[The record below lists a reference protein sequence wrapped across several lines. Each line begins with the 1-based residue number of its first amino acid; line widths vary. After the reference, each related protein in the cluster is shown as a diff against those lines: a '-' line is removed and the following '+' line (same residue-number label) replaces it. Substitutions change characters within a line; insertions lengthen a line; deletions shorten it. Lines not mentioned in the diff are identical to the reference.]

1 MSWRSLPGV
10 LVLSWLALSGLAHP
24 TPAMAQ
30 TPAEILRAGEKISL
44 RSEVLG
50 EERGVVVQLPQG
62 YETSTMRYPV
72 LYVLDAEYFFRSAV
86 AAVDFLSENAYVH
99 FAAIQQAVPQ
109 MIVVGII
116 NVDRNRDFTPTHA
129 PVQGSSRFP
138 TSGGADRFLEF
149 LQTELIPL
157 IDREYRTQPYRVLSG
172 WSLGGLLTV
181 YTFLTHSNLFSAYL
195 AVSPSLWWD
204 DQLMVRQ
211 ADSLLSV
218 GAVTNKPLVVTLGS
232 QEGSGMSG
240 PVRDRFVGMLDRRLH
255 GESSVTYIEVPGE
268 EHRYV
273 PYKALFDGLRTLH
286 SGWMMPD
293 KVLDGGWEAVV
304 AFYDDLSARWGY
316 AVEIPESAYYRLAST
331 VNDAAS
337 ALEVAVLATRR
348 FPRSSWAQYR
358 LGRLQYRLGDREAA
372 RSSYLKALELERSYA
387 EPDSER
393 LLWIHLQL
401 EQIEQEIGVGPR
413 EGRSDTMK

>member
-1 MSWRSLPGV
+1 MSGKSFLGI
-10 LVLSWLALSGLAHP
+10 LVYGWFALVGSAHP
-24 TPAMAQ
+24 MQAIAQ
-30 TPAEILRAGEKISL
+30 TPAEVLRGGEKFSL
-44 RSEVLG
+44 RSEILS
-50 EERGVVVQLPQG
+50 EERGIVVRLPQG

-72 LYVLDAEYFFRSAV
+72 LYVLDGEYFFRSAV

-99 FAAIQQAVPQ
+99 FAAIQQPVPQ

-149 LQTELIPL
+149 LRTELIPL
-157 IDREYRTQPYRVLSG
+157 VDRQYRTQQYRVLSG

-181 YTFLTHSNLFSAYL
+181 YTFLTQSNLFSAYL
-195 AVSPSLWWD
+195 AISPSLWWD
-204 DQLMVRQ
+204 DQLIVRQ
-211 ADSLLSV
+211 ADSLLSA
-218 GAVTNKPLVVTLGS
+218 GAVTSRPLVVTLGS
-232 QEGSGMSG
+232 LEGSGMSG
-240 PVRDRFVGMLDRRLH
+240 SVRDGFVAMFDRQSN

-273 PYKALFDGLRTLH
+273 PYKALFDGLRALY

-293 KVLDGGWEAVV
+293 EIMDGGWDAVV
-304 AFYDDLSARWGY
+304 AFFDDLSARWGY

-401 EQIEQEIGVGPR
+401 EQIEQEMGVGR
-413 EGRSDTMK
+413 HEGRSDTMK